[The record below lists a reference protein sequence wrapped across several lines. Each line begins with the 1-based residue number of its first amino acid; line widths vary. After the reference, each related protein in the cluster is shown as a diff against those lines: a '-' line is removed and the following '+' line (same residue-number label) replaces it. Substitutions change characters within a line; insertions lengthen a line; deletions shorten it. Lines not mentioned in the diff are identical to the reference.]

1 MGWKRVHL
9 FKKFIKTTV
18 TGKGDIV
25 RLWRGRV
32 RELPGFYIS
41 EVQLKWF
48 FIITGRRILGG
59 FHVMNLGGVYQWLG
73 GNFRERKTGIGT
85 VGGFYPLET
94 GGTRIQS
101 KVYILV
107 LQQAT

>member
-48 FIITGRRILGG
+48 LSLQGGG
-59 FHVMNLGGVYQWLG
+59 FLEAFMLGMNLGGGVSTSGLEAASG
-73 GNFRERKTGIGT
+73 KERQ
-85 VGGFYPLET
+85 V
-94 GGTRIQS
+94 
-101 KVYILV
+101 
-107 LQQAT
+107 